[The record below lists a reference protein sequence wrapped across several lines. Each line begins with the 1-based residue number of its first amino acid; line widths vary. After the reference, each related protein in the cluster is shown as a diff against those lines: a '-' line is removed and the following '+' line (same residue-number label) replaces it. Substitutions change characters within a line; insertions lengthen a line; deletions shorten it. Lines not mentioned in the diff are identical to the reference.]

1 MFNLFKAETQE
12 AMVKLIAIQ
21 SDLIALQKEAVKDR
35 EETISLLKRLV
46 EIQELQI
53 SDLKDNLRDLRKKQ

>member
-12 AMVKLIAIQ
+12 AMVKLIATQ
-21 SDLIALQKEAVKDR
+21 SDLIALQKEAAKDR